1 LYNKRKNQ
9 TGKLAVKSLVIA
21 ATALLSSTFLIS
33 SAQAEPR
40 WPNWYV
46 GLHGSLSFV
55 NDGDVRGAP
64 AADEVRYDTG
74 FGYGASLGY
83 RPAVDGG
90 NWRNLRAE
98 VEWHHQE
105 SDIDKITSPGGA
117 SLNGVGDVNVNAYMV
132 NLFYDATFRDDNMRQ
147 ALTPYFGGGLGLARF
162 SLNDTTPALGN
173 VSDEDTQLAA
183 QLLAGISYA
192 PEFMPFTEWT
202 LGYRYFTTA
211 DAKFSNTTGGT
222 YKMEYDSH
230 NVELGA
236 RFLF

>member
-1 LYNKRKNQ
+1 MKHI
-9 TGKLAVKSLVIA
+9 VIA
-21 ATALLSSTFLIS
+21 ATALLSSTFLLS
-33 SAQAEPR
+33 STAQAEPR

-55 NDGDVRGAP
+55 TDSSVRGGVV
-64 AADEVRYDTG
+64 DEAGYDSG

-90 NWRNLRAE
+90 HWRNLRAE

-105 SDIDKITSPGGA
+105 SDIDKVKSPGGA
-117 SLNGVGDVNVNAYMV
+117 SLNGVGEVSVDAYMM
-132 NLFYDATFRDDNMRQ
+132 NLFFDATFRDDDVRQ
-147 ALTPYFGGGLGLARF
+147 SLVPYFGGGIGLAQF
-162 SLNDTTPALGN
+162 DLKDTTGALGN
-173 VSDEDTQLAA
+173 RADEDNQLAL
-183 QLLAGISYA
+183 QLMAGVSYA

-202 LGYRYFTTA
+202 LGYRYFTTG
-211 DAKFSNTTGGT
+211 DAEFSTVTGGT
-222 YKMEYDSH
+222 TKIEYDSH